1 MFWWWIRAIKLN
13 GGSVQEVEIISI
25 CSPRIVRKG
34 IGINSIK
41 ILFPIN
47 NLPSVR
53 ILIPSLGI
61 ICALEKMTWLVR
73 DLQLFTYP
81 FGSPHRHWLVPE
93 TLVGRIVR
101 VLVAPLVFLA
111 MLAGIVLPFVCDG
124 RLAVV
129 AVAGI
134 ATASSS
140 VGFAA
145 PA

>member
-1 MFWWWIRAIKLN
+1 
-13 GGSVQEVEIISI
+13 
-25 CSPRIVRKG
+25 
-34 IGINSIK
+34 
-41 ILFPIN
+41 
-47 NLPSVR
+47 
-53 ILIPSLGI
+53 
-61 ICALEKMTWLVR
+61 MTWLVTN
-73 DLQLFTYP
+73 LHLTAHP
-81 FGSPHRHWLVPE
+81 LGSPHRYWLVPE

-111 MLAGIVLPFVCDG
+111 MLAGIVLPYVCDG

-140 VGFAA
+140 VGCAA